1 MESAGILR
9 DFAALVGPEVEDED
23 IDLLAAG
30 LQIARAEYPALPVHP
45 FVTQVEEYAARVRAR
60 LPWDPEPRDIIS
72 AVNRVLFTE
81 ERFRGNREHYSDPRN
96 SFLNDVLT
104 RKLGIPITL
113 SVIYMEVARRAGLP
127 LFGVGMPGHFL
138 LKHYDVNG
146 DEVLLD
152 PFDDGRI
159 VSRSDC
165 QKRLDEI
172 YDGTVDLEP
181 RYLEVVRKRQIL
193 TRMLNNLRVLYMN
206 SRAMRNAL
214 AVVDMILV
222 IHPRSAD
229 DVKQRGVLR
238 YSLNQ
243 YMGAV
248 QDFEEYTRM
257 APEASDVDEVRE
269 AAISLRRALAMRN

>member
-1 MESAGILR
+1 MESTGILR
-9 DFAALVGPEVEDED
+9 DFAVLVGPEVEDD
-23 IDLLAAG
+23 NIDLLAAG
-30 LQIARAEYPALPVHP
+30 LQIARAEYPALPIQL
-45 FVTQVEEYAARVRAR
+45 FVTQVEQYAERVRAR

-72 AVNRVLFTE
+72 ALNRVLYTE
-81 ERFRGNREHYSDPRN
+81 EGFRGNRENYSDPRN

-138 LKHYDVNG
+138 LKHYDVNEE
-146 DEVLLD
+146 EVLLD
-152 PFDDGRI
+152 PFDGGRI

-214 AVVDMILV
+214 AVIDMILV

-243 YMGAV
+243 YRGAIE
-248 QDFEEYTRM
+248 DFEEYTRM
-257 APEASDVDEVRE
+257 VPEASDVDEVRE

>member
-1 MESAGILR
+1 
-9 DFAALVGPEVEDED
+9 
-23 IDLLAAG
+23 
-30 LQIARAEYPALPVHP
+30 
-45 FVTQVEEYAARVRAR
+45 
-60 LPWDPEPRDIIS
+60 
-72 AVNRVLFTE
+72 
-81 ERFRGNREHYSDPRN
+81 
-96 SFLNDVLT
+96 
-104 RKLGIPITL
+104 IPITL

-138 LKHYDVNG
+138 LKHYDVNEE
-146 DEVLLD
+146 EVLLD
-152 PFDDGRI
+152 PFDGGRI

-214 AVVDMILV
+214 AVIDMILV

-243 YMGAV
+243 YRGAIE
-248 QDFEEYTRM
+248 DFEEYTRM
-257 APEASDVDEVRE
+257 VPEASDVDEVRE